1 MEVVDSSGW
10 IEYFVESERA
20 ALFAPAIE
28 DAANLVVP
36 IITVYEV
43 FKKLRRDV
51 GEDEALEAVALMKAG
66 NVVLLDL
73 PTVLEAAKESLSMAD
88 SIIYSVTLQLG
99 ATLWTQDAHF
109 EGLPSVRYFPKPRQA
124 PVGD

>member
-20 ALFAPAIE
+20 GLFAPAIE
-28 DAANLVVP
+28 DAANPVVP
-36 IITVYEV
+36 IITIYEV

-51 GEDEALEAVALMKAG
+51 GEDEALEAVALMRAG

-73 PTVLEAAKESLSMAD
+73 PTVLEAVSSTLSCAVQ
-88 SIIYSVTLQLG
+88 SRFVISRR
-99 ATLWTQDAHF
+99 
-109 EGLPSVRYFPKPRQA
+109 PPPRS
-124 PVGD
+124 